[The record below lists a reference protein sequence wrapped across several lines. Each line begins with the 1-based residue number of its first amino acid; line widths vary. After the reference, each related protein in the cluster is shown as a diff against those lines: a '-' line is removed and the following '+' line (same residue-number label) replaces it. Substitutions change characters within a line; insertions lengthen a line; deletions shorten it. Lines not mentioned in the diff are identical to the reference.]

1 MQKRIRVCLTIT
13 NSIVVLAALASIAV
27 LPRADAAACVNKFA
41 NFTTCS
47 FLNGVPADGDLT
59 RIATTLTIQA
69 NIKKDYDADASI
81 SKTEACWLKYVEF
94 QCLAQASSPW
104 KQSLNNAPMDYMTSA
119 PCHSDGT
126 RLKPCYKL
134 CTNFYKDCYT
144 KKTEDDIDTACQLY
158 SAKKDEDKCF
168 GDDGVI
174 GMKNSASASA
184 ASWAIAPL
192 ALAVARLSMS
202 SSF

>member
-27 LPRADAAACVNKFA
+27 LPRADAAACANKFT
-41 NFTTCS
+41 NFTTCK
-47 FLNGVPADGDLT
+47 FLNGVPADGDLN
-59 RIATTLTIQA
+59 RIAATEIIQA
-69 NIKKDYDADASI
+69 QIEKSYAADTDI
-81 SKTEACWLKYVEF
+81 SKTEECWFKYVEF
-94 QCLAQASSPW
+94 QCLSKSANGA
-104 KQSLNNAPMDYMTSA
+104 ATSA

-134 CTNFYKDCYT
+134 CTNFYEKCYKD
-144 KKTEDDIDTACQLY
+144 KTATAIDLTCQIY
-158 SAKKDEDKCF
+158 SEKQDVNKCF